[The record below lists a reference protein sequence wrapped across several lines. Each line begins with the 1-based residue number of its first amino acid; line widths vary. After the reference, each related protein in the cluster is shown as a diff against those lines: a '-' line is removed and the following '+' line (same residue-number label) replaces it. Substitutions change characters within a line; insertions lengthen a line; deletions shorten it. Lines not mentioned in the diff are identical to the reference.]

1 MSVLVCVKCE
11 REMKCMKND
20 FAVEEMGG
28 DQSIRLK
35 FGDLWECPSCGV
47 KIVSGISPL
56 PFAENYQSD
65 YAEKVAQLKAKGL
78 VVKSR

>member
-1 MSVLVCVKCE
+1 MSVLVCVNCE
-11 REMKCMKND
+11 KEMKVKTNN
-20 FAVEEMGG
+20 FVVEEMAGEN
-28 DQSIRLK
+28 SIRLK
-35 FGDLWECPSCGV
+35 CGDLWECPSCGV

-65 YAEKVAQLKAKGL
+65 YAKKVAELKAKGL